1 MFARRCVLPLAML
14 ALSSCASAPVAA
26 VQQAGASRSEIS
38 ATVHAPA
45 DCVRDLVVAAFYR
58 SQLPVTLSQPGVVEA
73 RFPREKGILGHFEIF
88 VRALIIP
95 TDDGFAQVTLF
106 GEETKYPNAYSTEG
120 TAMRLSDLS
129 EGRAGETW
137 VKMKAVARALR
148 SASAV
153 ADRPR

>member
-1 MFARRCVLPLAML
+1 MSARRCLLPLAML
-14 ALSSCASAPVAA
+14 ALSSCASAPVP

-45 DCVRDLVVAAFYR
+45 DCVRDLVVAAFYG

-73 RFPREKGILGHFEIF
+73 RFPREKGILGHYEVF
-88 VRALIIP
+88 VRALIVP
-95 TDDGFAQVTLF
+95 TADGFAQVTLF

-120 TAMRLSDLS
+120 TSTRLSDAS

-137 VKMKAVARALR
+137 LKMQAVARALG
-148 SASAV
+148 SASTV